1 MKAELQRLKT
11 EDRPQIIQAIA
22 TAREHGDLKENAE
35 YHAARE
41 QQSFCEGRIKELESN
56 LSMAQIIDVAVVGA
70 ANPGKVVF
78 GATVELE
85 DVESG
90 ETITYQIV
98 GDIEADI
105 KHNRIAISSPIA
117 RAMIG
122 KEEGD
127 VAVVQAPGGV
137 REYEIVAVSLP
148 VVANNFTHIGLLQHG
163 AVEAGDVFCG
173 ELETPLSKAGWKQLK
188 QAFGRQVLIGMQSLP
203 RLGCNALPLPNG
215 LPKSTICRWCVMNA
229 CGKSISVNGKGVPRK
244 KSWQPTLSS

>member
-1 MKAELQRLKT
+1 MSTRPPLTLKGSERLKAELQRLKT

-56 LSMAQIIDVAVVGA
+56 LSMAQIIDVAIVGA

-90 ETITYQIV
+90 NSITYQIV

-127 VAVVQAPGGV
+127 VAMVQAPSGV
-137 REYEIVAVSLP
+137 REYEIVAV
-148 VVANNFTHIGLLQHG
+148 TYQ
-163 AVEAGDVFCG
+163 
-173 ELETPLSKAGWKQLK
+173 
-188 QAFGRQVLIGMQSLP
+188 
-203 RLGCNALPLPNG
+203 
-215 LPKSTICRWCVMNA
+215 
-229 CGKSISVNGKGVPRK
+229 
-244 KSWQPTLSS
+244 